1 MIALVLLSATHA
13 EQNPRKFG
21 VYYGTRF
28 DPELSAF
35 DVLVLDADSGL
46 DLALIRKRAK
56 APQII
61 LGYLAL
67 CELGPSR
74 SYAAKVRQAGLL
86 LHESPY
92 WPGSFYIDIRRAEWH
107 RMLIQEIVP
116 SILKAGFDGLF
127 LDTIDD
133 APWLEASSIQSLP
146 GVSAAAV
153 ALVHGIRLFFS
164 NRVLMLNRGFDLL
177 PKLERDL
184 DMILA
189 ESILT
194 TSVGIERKPTRAP
207 QESFEDRVRE
217 LRAVLA
223 RQPQLTVYSLD
234 YWDPADQAGIRDIYA
249 IQRAHG
255 FVPYVGTSTLT
266 KIIPEPVP

>member
-1 MIALVLLSATHA
+1 MIMPVLLLTHA
-13 EQNPRKFG
+13 EANPRQFG

-46 DLALIRKRAK
+46 DLALIRRNAK
-56 APQII
+56 APQTI

-67 CELGPSR
+67 CELGPGR
-74 SYAAKVRQAGLL
+74 GYAAKIRQAGLL

-92 WPGSFYIDIRRAEWH
+92 WPGSFYIDIRRSEWQ
-107 RMLIQEIVP
+107 RMVIQEIVP
-116 SILKAGFDGLF
+116 PILKAGFDGLF

-133 APWLEASSIQSLP
+133 APWLEAGSNQSLP

-153 ALVHGIRLFFS
+153 ALVHGIRLSFP
-164 NRVLMLNRGFDLL
+164 NRGLMLNRGFNFL

-184 DMILA
+184 DMVLA

-194 TSVGIERKPTRAP
+194 TSSGVERKPIRAP
-207 QESFEDRVRE
+207 QESYEDRVKE
-217 LRAVLA
+217 LRAAQA
-223 RQPQLTVYSLD
+223 RQTQLQVYSLD
-234 YWDPADQAGIRDIYA
+234 YWDPADRAGIRDIYA

-255 FVPYVGTSTLT
+255 FKPYVGTSTLT

>member
-1 MIALVLLSATHA
+1 MHLLLLTHA
-13 EQNPRKFG
+13 EANPRQFG

-56 APQII
+56 APQTI

-67 CELGPSR
+67 CELGPGR
-74 SYAAKVRQAGLL
+74 GYAAKLRQAGLL

-92 WPGSFYIDIRRAEWH
+92 WPGSFYIDIRRSEWQ
-107 RMLIQEIVP
+107 RMVIQEIVP
-116 SILKAGFDGLF
+116 SILTAGFDGLF

-133 APWLEASSIQSLP
+133 APWLEASSNQSLP
-146 GVSAAAV
+146 SVSAAAV
-153 ALVHGIRLFFS
+153 ALVHGIRVSFPK
-164 NRVLMLNRGFDLL
+164 RGLMLNRGFDLL
-177 PKLERDL
+177 PKLEQDL
-184 DMILA
+184 DMVLA

-194 TSVGIERKPTRAP
+194 TSGGVERKPIRAP
-207 QESFEDRVRE
+207 QENYEGRVKE
-217 LRAVLA
+217 LRAAQA
-223 RQPQLTVYSLD
+223 RQTQLKVYSLD
-234 YWDPADQAGIRDIYA
+234 YWDLADRAGIRDIYA

-255 FVPYVGTSTLT
+255 FVPYVGPSTLT